1 MKNSLFL
8 RCSLLL
14 FVSLLLPACT
24 VPPLPAAS
32 VSPSPSTTRPPAP
45 SEAPEPA
52 AAIPEILRSVLEEG
66 QESPSKAQ
74 LEEMTRRIAAL
85 GFPVLRDGDDMQNYE
100 AVAEFCRKASAC
112 RARCKSKA
120 LATSRA
126 PQPSGPAAS
135 A

>member
-1 MKNSLFL
+1 
-8 RCSLLL
+8 
-14 FVSLLLPACT
+14 
-24 VPPLPAAS
+24 
-32 VSPSPSTTRPPAP
+32 
-45 SEAPEPA
+45 
-52 AAIPEILRSVLEEG
+52 
-66 QESPSKAQ
+66 
-74 LEEMTRRIAAL
+74 MTRRIAAL